1 MNARTSLERQWAG
14 LIVRQPAARFVLTK
28 WLRSY
33 GIEPHWLHFD
43 DPHAALIIQ
52 AVIELRAMH
61 GQPVTVESVAQFV
74 GERDFTLTTDEAA
87 RFVRELVDNVADD
100 VDVERMALSVLD
112 SMHITFPEHEVNEYL
127 TDPYGLRAERMKARK
142 VKAWR

>member
-1 MNARTSLERQWAG
+1 VNARTALERQWAG
-14 LIVRQPAARFVLTK
+14 LIVRRPAARFVLTK
-28 WLRSY
+28 WLREFD
-33 GIEPHWLHFD
+33 IEPHWVHFD
-43 DPHAALIIQ
+43 DPLAAQVIR
-52 AVIELRAMH
+52 AVIELRSMH
-61 GQPVTVESVAQFV
+61 GQPITPENVGQIV
-74 GERDFTLTTDEAA
+74 GERSFDLTPGEAVTA
-87 RFVRELVDNVADD
+87 VRELADNVADD